1 MCFIYIYF
9 LLLCSTLC
17 QNRIEKFTE
26 QPNQTSQA
34 KKEHKKIYIENKNN
48 NYAVYLTYINIV
60 FFLLLFVLFLLLFG
74 TFPNIQGVPD
84 GKKKLITRLSG
95 YQFNLGY
102 PVYMYT
108 QIRNIWRCSM
118 YVVRDDN
125 SPVIFSRNP
134 FFGINMFSI
143 RSTFCIVI
151 TSYYCKFV
159 FYLHFQFILSFN
171 ILYHIYKFPIN
182 ILLITSIFEF
192 NVLCWVGD
200 KSYCLV
206 EMCRLLKQDSFNY
219 QIRMQSGGHYGSLFR
234 Y

>member
-84 GKKKLITRLSG
+84 GRKLKINYEVFGISIQPGIPCIYVYTNTQYLEMFYVCCSRRQLSR
-95 YQFNLGY
+95 YFF
-102 PVYMYT
+102 PK
-108 QIRNIWRCSM
+108 
-118 YVVRDDN
+118 
-125 SPVIFSRNP
+125 P
-134 FFGINMFSI
+134 FF
-143 RSTFCIVI
+143 RD
-151 TSYYCKFV
+151 KHV
-159 FYLHFQFILSFN
+159 FYTFY
-171 ILYHIYKFPIN
+171 ILYCNYV
-182 ILLITSIFEF
+182 LL
-192 NVLCWVGD
+192 L
-200 KSYCLV
+200 
-206 EMCRLLKQDSFNY
+206 
-219 QIRMQSGGHYGSLFR
+219 
-234 Y
+234 